1 MNQRTEKAK
10 VIRGVYIRGVA
21 YGEGAIVDVSAQE
34 MQELKSTNYVVSAT
48 PDDLAPKVDTEVP
61 KARGKAK
68 VDEVKVDEA

>member
-21 YGEGAIVDVSAQE
+21 YGEGAIVDVSVQE

-48 PDDLAPKVDTEVP
+48 PEDLAPKVEP
-61 KARGKAK
+61 EAPKAK
-68 VDEVKVDEA
+68 VKSKGDEA